1 MPVLA
6 DGTRYRSRD
15 RLAWILRANRTYADA
30 VDFRSLQTF
39 ARGFAGGSRSGTISA
54 SQVSRWETGRTP
66 VTAEVLVRYE
76 EMLGLPP
83 ALLSSLA
90 YTLLRYS
97 GSRVGATSLEW
108 AQVPSQDEVYD
119 RLDTLLDLLLSN
131 AQMTGSIWD
140 ELSYHLITHP
150 SIFLPRGVWATVTER
165 LLSEV
170 IIAEGI
176 AWFQRF
182 EALSRIMG
190 HPRGEQAAIAA
201 CVALA
206 NDPTNQVF
214 MEPLSVLD
222 CTRHRDANGH
232 IKSQLINPTN
242 DQALRGALLA
252 TVRKVRDHHFDG
264 DDLTY
269 LFDILVQHVS
279 DETSHLSAR
288 PLASE
293 ILRMM
298 PAEMTSHRSRALERA
313 LRDDRVISQVLRSGR
328 IAQTHVTAATVNR
341 VCAAAIGF
349 MPGELPTPGLES
361 VLAALV
367 DEMLHSPI
375 SDIRLMAAQTIAA
388 TPFRYPVADGL
399 MMELSRPGNGR
410 VACPWNCNPWCLAV
424 RRPSPTP
431 PGRGTAG
438 PAGTPSDRHR
448 ERFCVGLCAHGRA
461 RPFEVLEASPHGAS
475 GCVATRSWPS
485 RRSESRRS
493 YIRPRRGEPPRH
505 PGYDLQRHPLS
516 RRCPQSGNVVAR
528 HF

>member
-1 MPVLA
+1 
-6 DGTRYRSRD
+6 
-15 RLAWILRANRTYADA
+15 
-30 VDFRSLQTF
+30 
-39 ARGFAGGSRSGTISA
+39 
-54 SQVSRWETGRTP
+54 
-66 VTAEVLVRYE
+66 
-76 EMLGLPP
+76 MLGLQP

-90 YTLLRYS
+90 HALLRYS
-97 GSRVGATSLEW
+97 GSRVGATALEK
-108 AQVPSQDEVYD
+108 AQVLSEDDVHD
-119 RLDTLLDLLLSN
+119 RLDILLDLLLSN
-131 AQMTGSIWD
+131 AHMSGSTWD

-150 SIFLPRGVWATVTER
+150 SIFLPRGVWVAMTER

-190 HPRGEQAAIAA
+190 HPRGQQAAIAA

-242 DQALRGALLA
+242 SQALRGALLA
-252 TVRKVRDHHFDG
+252 TVRKVRDHHFD
-264 DDLTY
+264 DSDLTY

-279 DETSHLSAR
+279 DESSHLSAR

-298 PAEMTSHRSRALERA
+298 PAEVTSHRSRALERA
-313 LRDDRVISQVLRSGR
+313 LRDDRVLSQVLRSGR
-328 IAQTHVTAATVNR
+328 IAQAHVTAATVNR
-341 VCAAAIGF
+341 VCAAAIGS
-349 MPGELPTPGLES
+349 MSGDLPTVKLES

-399 MMELSRPGNGR
+399 MLELSNRETVASPVLGTAILGALPFVGR
-410 VACPWNCNPWCLAV
+410 AKHRLIVERLALHG
-424 RRPSPTP
+424 RLPTDIANAAVWAYAHME
-431 PGRGTAG
+431 GRGRTTFWQQALTAHL
-438 PAGTPSDRHR
+438 AASRSTPSRLADQTLSGLIYGLGVENRRDILAPISNDPRYPVAARKAAVWWLGISQHR
-448 ERFCVGLCAHGRA
+448 RA
-461 RPFEVLEASPHGAS
+461 S
-475 GCVATRSWPS
+475 
-485 RRSESRRS
+485 
-493 YIRPRRGEPPRH
+493 
-505 PGYDLQRHPLS
+505 
-516 RRCPQSGNVVAR
+516 AR
-528 HF
+528 T